1 MTTFISLDIST
12 KNTGYAVFDEH
23 GNLLDSGVISSS
35 SKNYLDR
42 ANMMADYV
50 STVSA
55 KYQVKEAC
63 IEELK
68 VLRNQKTL
76 AMLGITQGI
85 IIRELHD
92 TDITFVPPSVWR
104 SLFHIPKKRE
114 EAKRKAI
121 EIVKNELHK
130 TVTDDEA
137 EAILLGRYYYKKFLT
152 KGL

>member
-1 MTTFISLDIST
+1 MTFISLDTST
-12 KNTGYAVFDEH
+12 TNTGYAVYDDE
-23 GNLLDSGVISSS
+23 GNLLTSGVISSS
-35 SKNYLDR
+35 SKDYLER

-50 STVSA
+50 STISTE
-55 KYQVKEAC
+55 YQVKEAC

-68 VLRNQKTL
+68 VLNNQKTL
-76 AMLGITQGI
+76 TKLAITQGI
-85 IIRELHD
+85 IIRELSD

-114 EAKRKAI
+114 EAKKKAI
-121 EIVKNELHK
+121 AIVKNKLGK

-137 EAILLGRYYYKKFLT
+137 EAILLGRYYYRNFLT